1 MSSMFVLV
9 IGRKCVYGK
18 ARGVYEGI
26 IQRYSSE
33 ICHQGYI
40 TLSMRQSSILLKP
53 QPSFNIP
60 LNSFVISPSYRL
72 IYQKYQDEK
81 EYLPHTKQAK
91 QLMQKRLYF
100 QSLIIALNCFS
111 FIALTYQLAYQKY
124 QDEKVYLSNIKRYQQ
139 KQLSQLQAHHSSFIL
154 FTSLRVLLKLSKF
167 IITPKNNTAVEK
179 PKNIIALKLTD
190 FSNIAIL
197 PPKPALKIEV

>member
-1 MSSMFVLV
+1 MFVLES
-9 IGRKCVYGK
+9 GKKCVYGK

-72 IYQKYQDEK
+72 I
-81 EYLPHTKQAK
+81 
-91 QLMQKRLYF
+91 
-100 QSLIIALNCFS
+100 
-111 FIALTYQLAYQKY
+111 YQKY